1 MKNKILVFAFIIYI
15 GVFSILSVIIPDKKI
30 SYTERR
36 KLNEFPNFEFTSS
49 WINDV
54 DKYLLDHFIF
64 RDDFRSIKAYYNFEI
79 LNRFDNNGIYL
90 KDNYIFKSIYPT
102 NKESV
107 LNFKEKMNKISTL
120 FSENNNVYF
129 ILIPDKN
136 YYLNSEDFLHIDYNY
151 IFYEINKLP
160 FKNIYI
166 KDLLELS
173 DYYQTDTHW
182 KQEKLNKVIK
192 KMSDEMNFKYE
203 VIQYEECVYD
213 QFRGVYYG
221 ESAIKRESEKLIYLQ
236 NETFNKVLVKYLEND
251 KFYGI
256 YNKMKLVGIDS
267 YDVYLDGAS
276 SFIEIFNSNATSNKE
291 LVIFRDSFGSSL
303 APLLVNYYKKITLI
317 DNRYISSDIFS
328 NMIKFTD
335 QDILIMYS
343 TLLIN
348 DSSSLKG

>member
-64 RDDFRSIKAYYNFEI
+64 
-79 LNRFDNNGIYL
+79 RFDNNGIYL

-203 VIQYEECVYD
+203 VIQYEEYIMV
-213 QFRGVYYG
+213 
-221 ESAIKRESEKLIYLQ
+221 
-236 NETFNKVLVKYLEND
+236 KV
-251 KFYGI
+251 
-256 YNKMKLVGIDS
+256 
-267 YDVYLDGAS
+267 
-276 SFIEIFNSNATSNKE
+276 
-291 LVIFRDSFGSSL
+291 
-303 APLLVNYYKKITLI
+303 
-317 DNRYISSDIFS
+317 
-328 NMIKFTD
+328 
-335 QDILIMYS
+335 Q
-343 TLLIN
+343 
-348 DSSSLKG
+348 